1 VIDSPGKPGLFL
13 TFGERTMNAQ
23 TLVEYAMTLDV
34 GPALAVLVS
43 VYGKDSRVY
52 TVTFDDDG
60 KWNISVKSADTG
72 KTFARFAKDLE

>member
-1 VIDSPGKPGLFL
+1 
-13 TFGERTMNAQ
+13 MNAQ
-23 TLVEYAMTLDV
+23 LQAEHAMTLDV

-60 KWNISVKSADTG
+60 KWSISIKSADTG
-72 KTFARFAKDLE
+72 KTFARFGQDLE